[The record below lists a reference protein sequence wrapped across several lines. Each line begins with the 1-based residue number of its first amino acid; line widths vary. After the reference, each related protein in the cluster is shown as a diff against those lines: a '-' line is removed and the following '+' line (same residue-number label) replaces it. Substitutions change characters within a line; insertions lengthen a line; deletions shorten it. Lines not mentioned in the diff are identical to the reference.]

1 MRRRRARC
9 LSYIGTVAL
18 VLAAGC
24 GSGARLEGEWTLDAQ
39 AIEEFDAYRQLTDDR
54 KKMLQGR
61 LKMLELE
68 MSITADTMKFSGQLK
83 GQKESEELR
92 YKIRKRTD
100 GKMVLET
107 TDAQGDLETVTA
119 EVKGDLLLLSRG
131 KWEMFP
137 LRRK

>member
-1 MRRRRARC
+1 
-9 LSYIGTVAL
+9 
-18 VLAAGC
+18 
-24 GSGARLEGEWTLDAQ
+24 
-39 AIEEFDAYRQLTDDR
+39 
-54 KKMLQGR
+54 
-61 LKMLELE
+61 

>member
-1 MRRRRARC
+1 MRRRPTRC
-9 LSYIGTVAL
+9 LSYIGTVAVL
-18 VLAAGC
+18 LAAGC
-24 GSGARLEGEWTLDAQ
+24 GSGASLEGEWTLDAQ